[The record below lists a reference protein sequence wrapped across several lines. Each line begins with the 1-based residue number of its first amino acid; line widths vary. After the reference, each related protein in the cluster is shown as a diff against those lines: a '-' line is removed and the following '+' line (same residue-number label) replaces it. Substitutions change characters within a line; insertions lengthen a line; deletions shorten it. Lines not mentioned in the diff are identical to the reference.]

1 MARARKKSSSSGG
14 TYTGI
19 LIGLILGLGAAVA
32 VALFVTKV
40 PMPFVD
46 KASRD
51 KPTVALPEG
60 RDLLDPNRD
69 LYGSSSGQTPP
80 PGDTIPGLTLPP
92 VNLPSIPPKPAAPDA
107 LGDLIATLPAMGT
120 EPARQPETRNTA
132 PAAPAVTPPA
142 TAPAAPS
149 TPAPATSKPATPAPA
164 APPAA
169 TKPATTS
176 TPYYLQAGAFRN
188 NADAEAMKA
197 RLLMLGFDA
206 SVQSAQVNGNTVNRV
221 RMGPFKGIDEMNR
234 ARSRLAEE
242 KIDTSVVR
250 P

>member
-1 MARARKKSSSSGG
+1 MARARKKTSGSGG

-51 KPTVALPEG
+51 NPTVALPEG

-69 LYGSSSGQTPP
+69 LYGSSAGQTPP
-80 PGDTIPGLTLPP
+80 PAIDAIPGLTLPP
-92 VNLPSIPPKPAAPDA
+92 VTLPSIPKPAAPDA
-107 LGDLIATLPAMGT
+107 LGDLIATLPSMGT
-120 EPARQPETRNTA
+120 ESARQPDARNTA
-132 PAAPAVTPPA
+132 PVAPAVT
-142 TAPAAPS
+142 APAAAPV
-149 TPAPATSKPATPAPA
+149 TQAPAASKPATPAPTV
-164 APPAA
+164 PPAA
-169 TKPATTS
+169 NKPATTS

-234 ARSRLAEE
+234 ARSRLADE

>member
-51 KPTVALPEG
+51 NPTVALPEG

-69 LYGSSSGQTPP
+69 LYGSSAGQTPP
-80 PGDTIPGLTLPP
+80 PAIGAIPGLTLPP
-92 VNLPSIPPKPAAPDA
+92 VTLPSSPKPAAPDA
-107 LGDLIATLPAMGT
+107 LGDLIATLPSMGT
-120 EPARQPETRNTA
+120 ESARQPDTRNTA
-132 PAAPAVTPPA
+132 PAAPAANAPVTPAAPV
-142 TAPAAPS
+142 TQAPAA
-149 TPAPATSKPATPAPA
+149 SKPATPAPA
-164 APPAA
+164 APAA
-169 TKPATTS
+169 ANKPATTS
-176 TPYYLQAGAFRN
+176 TPYYLQAGAFRS

-206 SVQSAQVNGNTVNRV
+206 SVQSAQVNGSTVNRV

-234 ARSRLAEE
+234 TRSRLAEE

>member
-1 MARARKKSSSSGG
+1 MYRHLNVCKPIGRYGKSTKKSGSSGG

-80 PGDTIPGLTLPP
+80 PGGTIPGLTLPP
-92 VNLPSIPPKPAAPDA
+92 VNLPNVPKPAAPDA
-107 LGDLIATLPAMGT
+107 LGDLIATLPSIGSESAG
-120 EPARQPETRNTA
+120 QPEARRTPA
-132 PAAPAVTPPA
+132 PTVAAPAVTPSAPSA
-142 TAPAAPS
+142 PAPAA
-149 TPAPATSKPATPAPA
+149 SKPAAPAPA
-164 APPAA
+164 APCGRQARHDLDPLLPAGGRISQHSRCRSHEG
-169 TKPATTS
+169 P
-176 TPYYLQAGAFRN
+176 P
-188 NADAEAMKA
+188 ADAG
-197 RLLMLGFDA
+197 L
-206 SVQSAQVNGNTVNRV
+206 
-221 RMGPFKGIDEMNR
+221 
-234 ARSRLAEE
+234 
-242 KIDTSVVR
+242 
-250 P
+250 

>member
-1 MARARKKSSSSGG
+1 MARARKKSSGSGG

-51 KPTVALPEG
+51 NPTVALPEG
-60 RDLLDPNRD
+60 RELLDPNRD
-69 LYGSSSGQTPP
+69 LYSTSPDQTQPP
-80 PGDTIPGLTLPP
+80 SIDAIPGLTLPP
-92 VNLPSIPPKPAAPDA
+92 ATLPSIPKPAAPDA
-107 LGDLIATLPAMGT
+107 LGDLIATLPSMGAEAT
-120 EPARQPETRNTA
+120 APAATRNTTPTA
-132 PAAPAVTPPA
+132 PAAPAPA
-142 TAPAAPS
+142 T
-149 TPAPATSKPATPAPA
+149 TPVPATPASPAAKPPATPA
-164 APPAA
+164 APAA
-169 TKPATTS
+169 NKGAINS
-176 TPYYLQAGAFRN
+176 TPYYLQAGAFRSN
-188 NADAEAMKA
+188 GDAEAMKA

-206 SVQSAQVNGNTVNRV
+206 SVQSAQVNGGTINRV
-221 RMGPFKGIDEMNR
+221 RLGPFKGIDEMNR

>member
-69 LYGSSSGQTPP
+69 LYGRSSGQTPP

-92 VNLPSIPPKPAAPDA
+92 VNLPSIPSQPAAPDA

-132 PAAPAVTPPA
+132 PAVTPPA
-142 TAPAAPS
+142 TAPAAPN

-206 SVQSAQVNGNTVNRV
+206 SVQSAQVNGSTVNRV

>member
-1 MARARKKSSSSGG
+1 MARARKKSGSSGG

-80 PGDTIPGLTLPP
+80 PGGTIPGLTLPP
-92 VNLPSIPPKPAAPDA
+92 VNLPNVPKPAAPDA
-107 LGDLIATLPAMGT
+107 LGDLIATLPSIGSESAG
-120 EPARQPETRNTA
+120 QPEARRTPA
-132 PAAPAVTPPA
+132 PTVAAPAVTPSAPSA
-142 TAPAAPS
+142 PAPAA
-149 TPAPATSKPATPAPA
+149 SKPAAPAPA

-169 TKPATTS
+169 AKPATTS

-188 NADAEAMKA
+188 TADAEAMKA
-197 RLLMLGFDA
+197 RLLMLGFNA
-206 SVQSAQVNGNTVNRV
+206 SVQSAQVNGGTVNRV
-221 RMGPFKGIDEMNR
+221 RLGPFKGIDEMNR

>member
-60 RDLLDPNRD
+60 RDLLDPNRG
-69 LYGSSSGQTPP
+69 LYGNSNGQTPP

-92 VNLPSIPPKPAAPDA
+92 ANLPSISSKPAAPDA

-120 EPARQPETRNTA
+120 EPTRQPEARTT
-132 PAAPAVTPPA
+132 APAVTPPA

-149 TPAPATSKPATPAPA
+149 TPTPASSKPATPAPA

-169 TKPATTS
+169 KPATTS

-188 NADAEAMKA
+188 HADADAMKA
-197 RLLMLGFDA
+197 RLLMLGFNA
-206 SVQSAQVNGNTVNRV
+206 SVQSAQVNGSTVNRV
-221 RMGPFKGIDEMNR
+221 RMGPFKGIDDMNR

>member
-51 KPTVALPEG
+51 KPTVDLPEG

-69 LYGSSSGQTPP
+69 LYGSSAGQTPP
-80 PGDTIPGLTLPP
+80 PAIDAIPGLTLPP
-92 VNLPSIPPKPAAPDA
+92 ANLPSIPKTAAPDA
-107 LGDLIATLPAMGT
+107 LGDLIATLPSMGT
-120 EPARQPETRNTA
+120 EPARLPETRNTT
-132 PAAPAVTPPA
+132 PAAPAVTAPA
-142 TAPAAPS
+142 SPPAAPS
-149 TPAPATSKPATPAPA
+149 TQAPTASKPATPAPA

-169 TKPATTS
+169 AKPATS

-206 SVQSAQVNGNTVNRV
+206 SVQSAQVNGSTVNRV

>member
-1 MARARKKSSSSGG
+1 MARASKKSSGG

-51 KPTVALPEG
+51 APTVALPEG
-60 RDLLDPNRD
+60 RDLLDPNRG
-69 LYGSSSGQTPP
+69 LYGGDAAPVPAPP
-80 PGDTIPGLTLPP
+80 AGTIPGLTLP
-92 VNLPSIPPKPAAPDA
+92 NLPPPDTQTKPPAPDA
-107 LGDLIATLPAMGT
+107 LGDLIATLPAPGT
-120 EPARQPETRNTA
+120 VQ
-132 PAAPAVTPPA
+132 PAAKPDSRAA
-142 TAPAAPS
+142 AAPV
-149 TPAPATSKPATPAPA
+149 AKPA
-164 APPAA
+164 APPLPPPAA
-169 TKPATTS
+169 PTKPPSTT

-188 NADAEAMKA
+188 SADAEAMKA

-206 SVQSAQVNGNTVNRV
+206 SVQSAQVNGGTVNRV

-234 ARSRLAEE
+234 ARSRLADE

>member
-19 LIGLILGLGAAVA
+19 LIGLILGLGEAVA
-32 VALFVTKV
+32 VALFVTNV

-51 KPTVALPEG
+51 KPTAALPEG

-69 LYGSSSGQTPP
+69 LYGRSSGQTPP

-92 VNLPSIPPKPAAPDA
+92 VNLPSIPSKPAAPDA

-132 PAAPAVTPPA
+132 PAVTPP
-142 TAPAAPS
+142 
-149 TPAPATSKPATPAPA
+149 
-164 APPAA
+164 
-169 TKPATTS
+169 
-176 TPYYLQAGAFRN
+176 
-188 NADAEAMKA
+188 
-197 RLLMLGFDA
+197 
-206 SVQSAQVNGNTVNRV
+206 
-221 RMGPFKGIDEMNR
+221 
-234 ARSRLAEE
+234 
-242 KIDTSVVR
+242 
-250 P
+250 

>member
-1 MARARKKSSSSGG
+1 MARARKKSSGSGG

-51 KPTVALPEG
+51 APTVALPEG
-60 RDLLDPNRD
+60 RELLDPNRD
-69 LYGSSSGQTPP
+69 LYSTSPGQTPTP
-80 PGDTIPGLTLPP
+80 SIDAIPGLTLPP
-92 VNLPSIPPKPAAPDA
+92 ASLPSIPKPAAPDA
-107 LGDLIATLPAMGT
+107 LGDLIATLPSMGAD
-120 EPARQPETRNTA
+120 PAAQGAVRNTVPTA
-132 PAAPAVTPPA
+132 PAAPAPA
-142 TAPAAPS
+142 T
-149 TPAPATSKPATPAPA
+149 TPAPATPATPAAKPATPTPPAAPA
-164 APPAA
+164 ANKGAA
-169 TKPATTS
+169 NS
-176 TPYYLQAGAFRN
+176 TPYYLQAGAFRSN
-188 NADAEAMKA
+188 GDAEAMKA

-206 SVQSAQVNGNTVNRV
+206 SVQSAQVNGGTINRV
-221 RMGPFKGIDEMNR
+221 RLGPFKGIDEMNR

>member
-1 MARARKKSSSSGG
+1 MARASKKSSGG

-51 KPTVALPEG
+51 APTVALPEG

-69 LYGSSSGQTPP
+69 LYGTGSPVTPP
-80 PGDTIPGLTLPP
+80 PEGTIPGLTLP
-92 VNLPSIPPKPAAPDA
+92 NLPQAPAGQPKPAAPTPPAPDA
-107 LGDLIATLPAMGT
+107 LGDLIATLPVPGAG
-120 EPARQPETRNTA
+120 QPT
-132 PAAPAVTPPA
+132 TPPA
-142 TAPAAPS
+142 GSATAPGSVKVPAKPVAPPLPPPAAPS
-149 TPAPATSKPATPAPA
+149 KPPG
-164 APPAA
+164 
-169 TKPATTS
+169 TT

-188 NADAEAMKA
+188 SADAEAMKA
-197 RLLMLGFDA
+197 RLLMLGFNA
-206 SVQSAQVNGNTVNRV
+206 SVQSAQVNGGAINRV

>member
-69 LYGSSSGQTPP
+69 LYGRSSGQTPP

-92 VNLPSIPPKPAAPDA
+92 VNLPSIPSKPAAPDA

-132 PAAPAVTPPA
+132 PAVTPPA
-142 TAPAAPS
+142 TVPAAPN

-164 APPAA
+164 APPPA

-206 SVQSAQVNGNTVNRV
+206 SVQSAQVNGGTVNRV

>member
-1 MARARKKSSSSGG
+1 MARASKKSSGG

-51 KPTVALPEG
+51 APTVALPEG
-60 RDLLDPNRD
+60 RDLLDPNRG
-69 LYGSSSGQTPP
+69 LYGGDTAPVTPP
-80 PGDTIPGLTLPP
+80 PAGTIPGLTLP
-92 VNLPSIPPKPAAPDA
+92 NLPPPDIQTKPPAPAAPDA
-107 LGDLIATLPAMGT
+107 LGDLIATLPVPGAGQ
-120 EPARQPETRNTA
+120 PAAKSDNRAGAAPVA
-132 PAAPAVTPPA
+132 KPAAPPLPPPAAPAKPPG
-142 TAPAAPS
+142 
-149 TPAPATSKPATPAPA
+149 
-164 APPAA
+164 
-169 TKPATTS
+169 TT

-188 NADAEAMKA
+188 SADAEAMKA

-206 SVQSAQVNGNTVNRV
+206 SVQSAQVNGGTVNRV

>member
-80 PGDTIPGLTLPP
+80 PGNTIPGLTLPP

-132 PAAPAVTPPA
+132 PAVTPPA

-149 TPAPATSKPATPAPA
+149 TPAPVTSKPATPAPA
-164 APPAA
+164 APPTAA
-169 TKPATTS
+169 KPTTTS

-206 SVQSAQVNGNTVNRV
+206 SVQSAQVNGSTVNRV

>member
-1 MARARKKSSSSGG
+1 MARASKKSSGG

-51 KPTVALPEG
+51 APTVALPEG
-60 RDLLDPNRD
+60 RDLLDPNRG
-69 LYGSSSGQTPP
+69 LYGPDSAPLTPP
-80 PGDTIPGLTLPP
+80 PAGTIPGLTLP
-92 VNLPSIPPKPAAPDA
+92 NLPPPDTQTKPPATAAPDA
-107 LGDLIATLPAMGT
+107 LGDLIATLPGAT
-120 EPARQPETRNTA
+120 Q
-132 PAAPAVTPPA
+132 PAAKPDNRAVA
-142 TAPAAPS
+142 
-149 TPAPATSKPATPAPA
+149 KPA
-164 APPAA
+164 APPLPPPVAP
-169 TKPATTS
+169 TKPPSTT

-188 NADAEAMKA
+188 SADAEAMKA
-197 RLLMLGFDA
+197 RLLMLGFDS
-206 SVQSAQVNGNTVNRV
+206 SVQSAQVNGGTVNRV

>member
-1 MARARKKSSSSGG
+1 MARARKKSSGSGG

-46 KASRD
+46 KASREA
-51 KPTVALPEG
+51 PTVALPEG
-60 RDLLDPNRD
+60 RDLLDPNRG
-69 LYGSSSGQTPP
+69 LYGSDSSNVPP
-80 PGDTIPGLTLPP
+80 PAVENIPGLTLP
-92 VNLPSIPPKPAAPDA
+92 S
-107 LGDLIATLPAMGT
+107 LPAP
-120 EPARQPETRNTA
+120 PAGQAKTT
-132 PAAPAVTPPA
+132 AAPAPSKP
-142 TAPAAPS
+142 PS
-149 TPAPATSKPATPAPA
+149 T
-164 APPAA
+164 
-169 TKPATTS
+169 TT
-176 TPYYLQAGAFRN
+176 TYYLQAGAFRN

-197 RLLMLGFDA
+197 RLLMLGFNA
-206 SVQSAQVNGNTVNRV
+206 SVQSAQVNGGTVNRV

>member
-60 RDLLDPNRD
+60 RDLLDPNRG
-69 LYGSSSGQTPP
+69 LYGNSNGQTPP

-92 VNLPSIPPKPAAPDA
+92 ANLPSISSKPAAPDA

-120 EPARQPETRNTA
+120 EPARQPEART
-132 PAAPAVTPPA
+132 

-149 TPAPATSKPATPAPA
+149 TPAPATSKPAPA
-164 APPAA
+164 APPTAA
-169 TKPATTS
+169 KPATTS

-197 RLLMLGFDA
+197 RLLMLGFNA
-206 SVQSAQVNGNTVNRV
+206 SVQSAQVNGSTVNRV
-221 RMGPFKGIDEMNR
+221 RLGPFKGIDEMNR

>member
-46 KASRD
+46 KASRG

-69 LYGSSSGQTPP
+69 LYGRSSGQTPP

-92 VNLPSIPPKPAAPDA
+92 VNLPSIPSKPTAPDA

-132 PAAPAVTPPA
+132 PAVTPPA
-142 TAPAAPS
+142 TAPTAPN

-164 APPAA
+164 APPPA

-206 SVQSAQVNGNTVNRV
+206 SVQSAQVNGGTVNRV

>member
-132 PAAPAVTPPA
+132 PAVTPPA
-142 TAPAAPS
+142 ITPAAPS

-206 SVQSAQVNGNTVNRV
+206 SVQSAQVNGSTVNRV

>member
-80 PGDTIPGLTLPP
+80 PGNTIPGLTLPP

-120 EPARQPETRNTA
+120 EPTRQPETRNT
-132 PAAPAVTPPA
+132 APAVTPPA

-149 TPAPATSKPATPAPA
+149 TPAPVTSKPATPAPA
-164 APPAA
+164 APPTAA
-169 TKPATTS
+169 KPATTS

-206 SVQSAQVNGNTVNRV
+206 SVQSAQVNGSTVNRV

>member
-51 KPTVALPEG
+51 KPTVVLPEG

-80 PGDTIPGLTLPP
+80 PGNTIPGLTLPP

-132 PAAPAVTPPA
+132 PAVTPPA
-142 TAPAAPS
+142 TAPAAPN
-149 TPAPATSKPATPAPA
+149 TPAPVTSKPATPAPA
-164 APPAA
+164 APPTAA
-169 TKPATTS
+169 KPTTTS

-206 SVQSAQVNGNTVNRV
+206 SVQSAQVNGSTVNRV

>member
-51 KPTVALPEG
+51 KPTVDLPEG

-69 LYGSSSGQTPP
+69 LYGSSAGQTPP
-80 PGDTIPGLTLPP
+80 PAIDAIPGLTLPP
-92 VNLPSIPPKPAAPDA
+92 ANLPSIPKPAAPDA
-107 LGDLIATLPAMGT
+107 LGDLIATLPSMGT
-120 EPARQPETRNTA
+120 EPARLPETRNTA
-132 PAAPAVTPPA
+132 PAAPAVTAPASPPA
-142 TAPAAPS
+142 APNTQAPAA
-149 TPAPATSKPATPAPA
+149 SKPATPAPA
-164 APPAA
+164 APPAV
-169 TKPATTS
+169 TKPATS

-206 SVQSAQVNGNTVNRV
+206 SVQSAQVNGSTVNRV

>member
-69 LYGSSSGQTPP
+69 LYGRSSGQTPP

-132 PAAPAVTPPA
+132 PAVTPPA
-142 TAPAAPS
+142 TAPAAPN

-164 APPAA
+164 APPPA

-206 SVQSAQVNGNTVNRV
+206 SVQSAQVNGGTVNRV

>member
-69 LYGSSSGQTPP
+69 LYGRSSGQTPP

-92 VNLPSIPPKPAAPDA
+92 VNLPSIPSTPAAPDA

-132 PAAPAVTPPA
+132 PAVTPPA
-142 TAPAAPS
+142 TAPAAPN

-164 APPAA
+164 APPPA

-176 TPYYLQAGAFRN
+176 TLYYLQAGAFRN

-206 SVQSAQVNGNTVNRV
+206 SVQSAQVNGGTVNRV

>member
-1 MARARKKSSSSGG
+1 MARARKKSSGSGG

-46 KASRD
+46 KASREA
-51 KPTVALPEG
+51 PTVALPEG
-60 RDLLDPNRD
+60 RDLLDPNRG
-69 LYGSSSGQTPP
+69 LYGSDSSNVPP
-80 PGDTIPGLTLPP
+80 PAVENIPGLTLPS
-92 VNLPSIPPKPAAPDA
+92 LPAPPAGQAKPPAAPAPDA
-107 LGDLIATLPAMGT
+107 LGDLIATLPLPEAVP
-120 EPARQPETRNTA
+120 PAKPDSRSATPGAAA
-132 PAAPAVTPPA
+132 PAAPA
-142 TAPAAPS
+142 APAA
-149 TPAPATSKPATPAPA
+149 KPA
-164 APPAA
+164 APPLPPPPAPS
-169 TKPATTS
+169 KPPSTS
-176 TPYYLQAGAFRN
+176 TTYYLQAGAFRN

-197 RLLMLGFDA
+197 RLLMLGFNA
-206 SVQSAQVNGNTVNRV
+206 SVQSAQVNGGTVNRV

>member
-69 LYGSSSGQTPP
+69 LYGSSGSGQTPP

-92 VNLPSIPPKPAAPDA
+92 VNLPSIPKPAAPDA
-107 LGDLIATLPAMGT
+107 LGDLIATLPSMGT
-120 EPARQPETRNTA
+120 EPARQPETRTPATPAVTTPA
-132 PAAPAVTPPA
+132 PAAPATQ
-142 TAPAAPS
+142 APAA
-149 TPAPATSKPATPAPA
+149 ATKPATPAPA

-169 TKPATTS
+169 SKPATTS

-206 SVQSAQVNGNTVNRV
+206 SVQSAQVNGSTVNRV